1 MACWTW
7 LQGQNKHHAVPGSD
21 YPMQLRLLHQPYTS
35 AGAFTGI
42 HPRTLKA
49 KFEHL
54 RGRWFDPSIAHQ
66 MLPRFFL
73 ERRINI
79 VRPALDIEPEDYFA
93 TFNMRARSAG
103 IM

>member
-1 MACWTW
+1 MDSYEPTPPPSH
-7 LQGQNKHHAVPGSD
+7 G
-21 YPMQLRLLHQPYTS
+21 
-35 AGAFTGI
+35 
-42 HPRTLKA
+42 
-49 KFEHL
+49 

>member
-1 MACWTW
+1 
-7 LQGQNKHHAVPGSD
+7 
-21 YPMQLRLLHQPYTS
+21 
-35 AGAFTGI
+35 
-42 HPRTLKA
+42 
-49 KFEHL
+49 
-54 RGRWFDPSIAHQ
+54 